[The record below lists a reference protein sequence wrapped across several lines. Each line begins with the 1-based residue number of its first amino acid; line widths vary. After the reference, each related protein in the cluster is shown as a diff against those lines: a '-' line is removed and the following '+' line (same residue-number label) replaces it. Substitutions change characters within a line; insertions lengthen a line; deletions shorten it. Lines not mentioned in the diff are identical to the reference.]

1 MTKEKQ
7 QKNQQTKLKE
17 SDITKLIKDWAYQV
31 HPKDVTLIR
40 NNTTGILNGRGSL
53 RKNPDSGHPDFH
65 VIYHLAGIPITLFF
79 EIKSPSGKVSD
90 LQEKWHKTFDK
101 RGIRTFVVRG
111 VQDAENALLQIEE
124 EFQSHIAYSYLGIT
138 RRNMRKGPKFK
149 QIDKDHTE
157 GVEKGK
163 GTPEKDLTSA
173 TSKEAK
179 IVSGSKQKT
188 S

>member
-7 QKNQQTKLKE
+7 QKNQQPKLKE
-17 SDITKLIKDWAYQV
+17 SDITNLIKDWAYKV
-31 HPKDVTLIR
+31 HPKDITLIR
-40 NNTTGILNGRGSL
+40 NN
-53 RKNPDSGHPDFH
+53 
-65 VIYHLAGIPITLFF
+65 
-79 EIKSPSGKVSD
+79 
-90 LQEKWHKTFDK
+90 
-101 RGIRTFVVRG
+101 RTFVVRG

-138 RRNMRKGPKFK
+138 RRNMRGGAK
-149 QIDKDHTE
+149 
-157 GVEKGK
+157 VEKGK
-163 GTPEKDLTSA
+163 GTPERDLTSA